1 MRAVRLASGCFA
13 TFFNKL
19 LRSLWFIRDMS
30 DNRMGPVEADS
41 AVEVAGIPPSQA
53 SEDQTERRIAIHYHC
68 FTA

>member
-1 MRAVRLASGCFA
+1 
-13 TFFNKL
+13 
-19 LRSLWFIRDMS
+19 MS

-41 AVEVAGIPPSQA
+41 DVEVAGIPPSQA